1 MIGIFGG
8 TFDPIHHG
16 HLRIALDAQEY
27 LGLKQVRLIPLGQA
41 VHREQ
46 PHASAQ
52 DRLAM
57 VDAAIASQPNL
68 VSDAR
73 EIERNNPSFMVDT
86 LESLSAD
93 LPDQTLCLLLGSDAF
108 NGFMRWRK
116 PEHILALAHILVMQ
130 RPGYALPD
138 DANLRALVAEHRCD
152 EVAALHQ
159 SPAGCI
165 HFHSVTQ
172 LDISSSDIRKRIAR
186 GASPAYLLPRA
197 VIEYI
202 QQHALYHHSGQTG
215 S

>member
-27 LGLKQVRLIPLGQA
+27 LGLKQVRLVPLGQA

-57 VDAAIASQPNL
+57 VNAAITGQPNL

-93 LPDQTLCLLLGSDAF
+93 LPEQTLCLLLGSDAF
-108 NGFMRWRK
+108 NGFMQWRE
-116 PEHILALAHILVMQ
+116 PERILALAHVLVMQ

-138 DANLRALVAEHRCD
+138 DATLRALVAKHRCD
-152 EVAALHQ
+152 EVEAMHKR
-159 SPAGCI
+159 PAGCI
-165 HFHSVTQ
+165 HFHNVTQ
-172 LDISSSDIRKRIAR
+172 LDISSSDIRERIAR
-186 GASPAYLLPRA
+186 GANPAYLLPQA
-197 VIEYI
+197 VIGHI
-202 QQHALYHHSGQTG
+202 QQHALYQN
-215 S
+215 